1 VQFHPEPGFL
11 YQVESKLKLIPGQ
24 AAKESFIDR
33 YGGSKGENF
42 NPSCSNSMKN
52 QEKQANFDFF

>member
-1 VQFHPEPGFL
+1 MKYIILSVALVSLLFSCDNP
-11 YQVESKLKLIPGQ
+11 YN
-24 AAKESFIDR
+24 KESE
-33 YGGSKGENF
+33 GLNNLLQEF